1 MNEDVC
7 VKTFCVRLSGKL
19 HGAAGVAAMDR
30 TQKVFHIAHTSCT
43 RSPLPCDRS
52 LA

>member
-19 HGAAGVAAMDR
+19 HGAAVAAMDR
-30 TQKVFHIAHTSCT
+30 TQTGPHGTHILHPFP
-43 RSPLPCDRS
+43 SPL
-52 LA
+52 